1 MKVKCKICDKKVNEK
16 KMLWDVDKGKEIC
29 KKCYNKQWKEGIY
42 RRVMPLKGNVLE
54 GWQAE

>member
-16 KMLWDVDKGKEIC
+16 KMLWDVDGGKEVC

-42 RRVMPLKGNVLE
+42 RRVMPLKCKVLE
-54 GWQAE
+54 GW